1 MEEEEAM
8 MEESVPGTAEEEEDD
23 EEMMTS
29 AEVLAKLEEAWRNEK
44 FAPDLLEAKP
54 DLVDCIVEQLTA
66 IEDNLAR
73 AKKGDIRIAIH
84 RLELDRIRFV
94 LVDYLRCRLK
104 KIEAN
109 ADYII
114 ATEAERSDDETSH
127 LSVEE
132 FEFAKSYLTE
142 LKSHLNETVLQN
154 CPKNMQSLKWRTV
167 MPRPAVDTHVFFH
180 VNEDVDD
187 VVLEDGVDEVVED
200 MKRGSRYIAR
210 YKLVAGLVAEG
221 KITLI

>member
-1 MEEEEAM
+1 MEDDEM
-8 MEESVPGTAEEEEDD
+8 VEESMPSSMPEEEEDD
-23 EEMMTS
+23 EEEMSS

-44 FAPDLLEAKP
+44 FAPNLLEAKT

-66 IEDNLAR
+66 IEDNLTR

-109 ADYII
+109 AEFII
-114 ATEAERSDDETSH
+114 ATEAEKSDDEPSH

-132 FEFAKSYLTE
+132 FEFAKNYLTE
-142 LKSHLNETVLQN
+142 LKSHLTDTVLQN
-154 CPKNMQSLKWRTV
+154 CPKNMQALKWRSV
-167 MPRPAVDTHVFFH
+167 MPRPAVDSHVFFH
-180 VNEDVDD
+180 VNEDVED
-187 VVLEDGVDEVVED
+187 VVLDDGADEVVED

-210 YKLVAGLVAEG
+210 YKLIAGLVAEG
-221 KITLI
+221 KVTLI